1 MITSDTD
8 LLKYLSKRYQE
19 EQKILADDLALGKA
33 KDHGDYKYACGIIR
47 GLLIANNVL
56 IETTERIESSND

>member
-1 MITSDTD
+1 MSNPDTD

-19 EQKILADDLALGKA
+19 EQKILVDDMALGKA
-33 KDHGDYKYACGIIR
+33 KDHGEYKYACGIIR

-56 IETTERIESSND
+56 IETTERMNDSND